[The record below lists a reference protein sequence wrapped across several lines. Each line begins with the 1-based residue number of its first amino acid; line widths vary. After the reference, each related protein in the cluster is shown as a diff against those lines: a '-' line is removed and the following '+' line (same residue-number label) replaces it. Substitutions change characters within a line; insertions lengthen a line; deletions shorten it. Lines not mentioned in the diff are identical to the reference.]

1 MRGTAPVMKSKEVN
15 SKSGDVEYQWQFP
28 RAAPTATQVREI
40 QARCAEIATR
50 FLFENFTY
58 KFSGHTYKQNSGGPI
73 GARVTMA
80 AARIVMSHWGL
91 NWRRILESAGVRLPQ
106 LDGYVDDVRNRS
118 TSLRFG
124 TRWNVEEKKWTWSQ
138 EDKDE
143 DKRMKYKMK
152 ESTNQRMARL
162 CLPAIN
168 SVNPNLVFTVE
179 IPEEFK
185 GSKLPTLDFLLWLE
199 KNGVLNHSYFQKLM
213 KTPFVIMQNSAMS
226 DKQRSSILANELIRR
241 LSNTNHENN
250 DLTEQSEIIEIFT
263 QQLKSSGY
271 ARKAARDMVV
281 SGILGWKRKIRRRKN
296 EGSLFYRS
304 GKSTL
309 AGRYRKKLTEKST

>member
-1 MRGTAPVMKSKEVN
+1 M
-15 SKSGDVEYQWQFP
+15 
-28 RAAPTATQVREI
+28 
-40 QARCAEIATR
+40 
-50 FLFENFTY
+50 
-58 KFSGHTYKQNSGGPI
+58 
-73 GARVTMA
+73 
-80 AARIVMSHWGL
+80 
-91 NWRRILESAGVRLPQ
+91 
-106 LDGYVDDVRNRS
+106 
-118 TSLRFG
+118 
-124 TRWNVEEKKWTWSQ
+124 EEKKWTWSQ
-138 EDKDE
+138 DDKDE

-250 DLTEQSEIIEIFT
+250 DLIEQSEIIEIFT

-271 ARKAARDMVV
+271 ARKATRDMVV

-309 AGRYRKKLTEKST
+309 AGRYRKKLTEKSTWFKRKRDEAEDDDDDGHQTQPHSPRKKQKREDNSKTRDMANIPIPMDKTKNPKNESAKAVMFV